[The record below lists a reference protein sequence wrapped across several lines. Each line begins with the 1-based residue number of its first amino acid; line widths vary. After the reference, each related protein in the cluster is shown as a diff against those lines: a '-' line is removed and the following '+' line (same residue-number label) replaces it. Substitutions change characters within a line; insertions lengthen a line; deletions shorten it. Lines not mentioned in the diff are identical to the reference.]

1 MIGSP
6 DTPLLSIRVK
16 NFKDPIYVEDK
27 QALTLREKKDIL
39 KQTKKAVEV
48 FSDRDYDFYSKRFNF
63 TYNTMCDTLTRHLL
77 EIRKIENEA
86 IVRGDSKDE
95 VLAASNAYAQSVID
109 NQFK

>member
-1 MIGSP
+1 MIGSSNVS
-6 DTPLLSIRVK
+6 LLAVTVK
-16 NFKDPIYVEDK
+16 YYKDPIYVEDREE
-27 QALTLREKKDIL
+27 LTQKEKKDIL
-39 KQTKKAVEV
+39 KETKKAVEV

-86 IVRGDSKDE
+86 IVRGDSKNE
-95 VLAASNAYAQSVID
+95 VLSASNAYVQSVID